1 MVRSGGTRC
10 RDPAHGTRRAGQ
22 TIDFGNRDNV
32 NLMATSEHFKVST
45 HLKDIIGRDL
55 VTNEFVA
62 VFELVKN
69 AIDAWASRVD
79 IGFDLDDNRIWI
91 VDNGKG
97 MDADALRE
105 RWLFVAYSAKADGSE
120 DPKKPGGY
128 RDQIRPQG
136 QYAGS
141 KGIGRFSCDTLGNS
155 LVLYSRT
162 AKDAPTQQLS
172 VHWKDFEGDSRQKF
186 ESVGVDVVTVD
197 GFPDDAPVK
206 MPTKSGTALR
216 IDGLRGSWSKH
227 EIGRLR
233 QYLEKLI
240 DPFGSSPD
248 TPVHIGVLGGGLDM
262 NALAELVGPVCN
274 NISDLLTEKTTRIHV
289 TIEGSRVHTKLL
301 DRGREVYR
309 ITEGN
314 QYDGLEKATVV
325 ANVYY
330 LNQSAKKTFTQR
342 MGVRPVTFGSIF
354 LFLNGFRIFPIGEE
368 NDDTFGLNRRKQQ
381 GVTRYLST
389 RDLMGRVDVTAPH
402 RVFREASSR
411 DAGLIED
418 ANVRDLYDAIRRKV
432 VFRLERYVV
441 GVTWQD
447 KEDQWR
453 DDASGLAIGRTR
465 ERVVRL
471 IGQLASTKDLELE
484 FYDPDLVDAFEGD
497 VDALHRVMNSLTAI
511 AERRGDTHLLRR
523 VEEARARQARIE
535 QSEKEAAEAAR
546 EAMAGMARADERIA
560 TLTKQATYLAST
572 QDMTVEQMTLLLH
585 QVLIYSGHVGA
596 AVDRSLSNARSV
608 SSAARDIKAGRG
620 GGELA
625 DAAAA
630 IRVRN
635 REVVDDLEYIHLEN
649 DRLMAVARFA
659 SNARFALQT
668 DQLEGDVVEFIEE
681 YINKVRA
688 HRDGVDSIA
697 FETNGLTHPA
707 KFRPVD
713 LVVVV
718 DNLVENARKHGAQ
731 SMRMS
736 ARRRKRGSLVEVLV
750 SDDGRGLDEDHV
762 DPAHIFEKGYTSSP
776 GGIGLGLYHARKV
789 MEEMDGDLQLD
800 PDREEGRA
808 SFVITLPRKSR

>member
-1 MVRSGGTRC
+1 MGT
-10 RDPAHGTRRAGQ
+10 P
-22 TIDFGNRDNV
+22 
-32 NLMATSEHFKVST
+32 EHFKVST

-79 IGFDLDDNRIWI
+79 IGFDLNDKRIWI

-105 RWLFVAYSAKADGSE
+105 RWLFVAYSAKADKSE
-120 DPKKPGGY
+120 DSKKPKSEDSKKPGGY

-141 KGIGRFSCDTLGNS
+141 KGIGRFSCDTLGES

-162 AKDAPTQQLS
+162 AGDAPTQQLS
-172 VHWKDFEGDSRQKF
+172 VHWKDFEVDSRQKF

-197 GFPDDAPVK
+197 GFPDAPVP
-206 MPTKSGTALR
+206 MPTESGTALR
-216 IDGLRGSWSKH
+216 IDGLRGNWSKH

-240 DPFGSSPD
+240 DPFGSTPD
-248 TPVHIGVLGGGLDM
+248 TPVHIGVLGSSLDEKT
-262 NALAELVGPVCN
+262 LAELVGPVRN
-274 NISDLLTEKTTRIHV
+274 EISDLLTEKTTRIHV
-289 TIEGSRVHTKLL
+289 RIEGSRVHTKLL

-314 QYDGLEKATVV
+314 QHGGLEKATVV

-342 MGVRPVTFGSIF
+342 MGVRPVKFGSIF

-402 RVFREASSR
+402 RDFREASSR
-411 DAGLIED
+411 DAGLIAD

-453 DDASGLAIGRTR
+453 DDASGLAIGTTR

-497 VDALHRVMNSLTAI
+497 ADALHRVMDSLTAI
-511 AERRGDTHLLRR
+511 AERRGDTQLLRR
-523 VEEARARQARIE
+523 VEAARARQARLE

-546 EAMAGMARADERIA
+546 EAMAGMARANERIA

-572 QDMTVEQMTLLLH
+572 QDMTVEQMALLLH
-585 QVLIYSGHVGA
+585 QVLIYSGHIGA

-608 SSAARDIKAGRG
+608 SSAARDIEAGRG

-635 REVVDDLEYIHLEN
+635 REVVNDLEYIHLEN

-659 SNARFALQT
+659 SNARFALKT
-668 DQLEGDVVEFIEE
+668 DQLEGDVVEFLEE
-681 YINKVRA
+681 YVNKVRA
-688 HRDGVDSIA
+688 HRDGVDSIV
-697 FETNGLTHPA
+697 FETNGLRHPA

-713 LVVVV
+713 LVVLV

-750 SDDGRGLDEDHV
+750 SDDGRGLDEDYV

-776 GGIGLGLYHARKV
+776 GGTGLGLYHARKV